1 MRYLLTIIFLIS
13 TQCYSQ
19 DFPETIDRF
28 AQAGIPAKFIGIHD
42 PGFVEIEL
50 NSGQRIDTTY
60 SGVEWETLY
69 EWEEKV
75 EQLGEKRDVKIT
87 YSTSEG
93 VSVVDSETDIVF
105 QLNGVIEPHP
115 IDLAGDECEA
125 QFADTTGSEACKK
138 LVLEAWDAELNRA
151 YSSLGGSANEQ
162 LKAAQLA
169 WIKFRD
175 LQIEYLQAEY
185 GNRKGTIW
193 GLVYLSHVV
202 AITKEQAMRLTS
214 ISEW

>member
-1 MRYLLTIIFLIS
+1 MRYLLIIAFLVS

-19 DFPETIDRF
+19 DFPETIDGF
-28 AQAGIPAKFIGIHD
+28 AQAGIPAKFIGVHD
-42 PGFVEIEL
+42 PGYVEIEL
-50 NSGQRIDTTY
+50 ESGQKIDTTY

-69 EWEEKV
+69 DWERRV
-75 EQLGEKRDVKIT
+75 DRLGKKRDVKIT
-87 YSTSEG
+87 YSTSQG
-93 VSVVDSETDIVF
+93 VSVADTESDVVF
-105 QLNGVIEPHP
+105 QLNGVIKPHP
-115 IDLAGDECEA
+115 IDVAGDECEA
-125 QFADTTGSEACKK
+125 QFTGTTGSEACKE
-138 LVLEAWDAELNRA
+138 LVLKAWDAELNRA
-151 YSSLGGSANEQ
+151 YSSLGGSEIEQ

-202 AITKEQAMRLTS
+202 AITKEQALRLTA